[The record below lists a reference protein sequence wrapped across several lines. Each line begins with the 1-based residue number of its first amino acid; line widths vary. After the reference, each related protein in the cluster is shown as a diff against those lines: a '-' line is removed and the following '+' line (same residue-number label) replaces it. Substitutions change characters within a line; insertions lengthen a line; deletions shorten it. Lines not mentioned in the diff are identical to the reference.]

1 MDQPIIYIKLKSNIL
16 LLKYSEKK
24 IKTENH
30 MIIIL
35 SAGELRDLKA
45 FVKTCSMQSMDELQI
60 NHNESNTWICFLI
73 A

>member
-1 MDQPIIYIKLKSNIL
+1 
-16 LLKYSEKK
+16 
-24 IKTENH
+24 